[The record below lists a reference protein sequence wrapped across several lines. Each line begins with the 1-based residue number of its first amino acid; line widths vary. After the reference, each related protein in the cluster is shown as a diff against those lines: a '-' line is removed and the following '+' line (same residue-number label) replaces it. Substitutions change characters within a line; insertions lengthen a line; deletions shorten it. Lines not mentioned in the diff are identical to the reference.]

1 MKKYEFL
8 AQLQKRLTNLPAADQ
23 RKTLDYYAEMIDERM
38 DDGLTE
44 EEAVAAIGTPKEIAA
59 EILSDTPTTEAES
72 DKPDKPRRKRPVWE
86 ILLLILGAPV
96 WAPLLAA
103 AVILLLA
110 VIIVLASLA
119 LSLWAVDLALCAGGV
134 ALVLVSPLH
143 FASGAAW
150 SGLLCIGTG
159 LFAAGL
165 AIFLFYGCLQ
175 VSRRLLAVIYLIVL
189 LTVRT
194 FRDRLQKKE
203 A

>member
-23 RKTLDYYAEMIDERM
+23 QKTLDYYAEMIDERM

-44 EEAVAAIGTPKEIAA
+44 EEAVAAIGNPEEIVTQ
-59 EILSDTPTTEAES
+59 IISDTPTVNSNS
-72 DKPDKPRRKRPVWE
+72 DAPAKPRRKRAVWE
-86 ILLLILGAPV
+86 ILLLILGSPV

-103 AVILLLA
+103 AVIVLLA
-110 VIIVLASLA
+110 VIIVLASLV
-119 LSLWAVDLALCAGGV
+119 LSLWAVDLALGAGGV
-134 ALVLVSPLH
+134 ALFLVSPFH
-143 FASGAAW
+143 FVSGAPW
-150 SGLLCIGTG
+150 SGLLCVGTG

-175 VSRRLLAVIYLIVL
+175 ITRRLFTVIYLSVL
-189 LTVRT
+189 LIIRT